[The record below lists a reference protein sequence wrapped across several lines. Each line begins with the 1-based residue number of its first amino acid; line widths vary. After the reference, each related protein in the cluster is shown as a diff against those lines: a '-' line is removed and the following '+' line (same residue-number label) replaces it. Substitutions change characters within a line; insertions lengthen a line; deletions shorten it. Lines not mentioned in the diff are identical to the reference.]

1 MSDKSR
7 LRSPVTIVTLAV
19 LAGLVAG
26 AVAVYVSNRSPGN
39 NVEQANACRDKT
51 GIAKTVGDA
60 ATGEVAAMAA
70 SDPRLLNDLTFDG
83 PDGKHLSIADF
94 AGKTI
99 LLNLW
104 ATWCSP
110 CRAEMP
116 ALDRLQQEKGSDD
129 FEVVAVNVEKGS
141 KDKARA
147 FLAEVGVEHLA
158 FYRDE
163 TVGLFNEL
171 KKRALALGLP
181 VTLLI
186 DEDGCLLANMNGPA
200 AWDSDDAK
208 RLIDTALGA
217 S

>member
-7 LRSPVTIVTLAV
+7 LRSPVVIITLAV

-39 NVEQANACRDKT
+39 NVEQANACSDKT

-147 FLAEVGVEHLA
+147 FLAEVGVKHLA

-217 S
+217 P